1 MQTQVMRAVLT
12 EQGLLHGETAHFENT
27 ALMFTAVK

>member
-1 MQTQVMRAVLT
+1 MHAVLR
-12 EQGLLHGETAHFENT
+12 EQGLLHDETAHFENT